1 MPILILNTNV
11 SRSQIPNFLTKELSK
26 IVAEVLCKPESYVTI
41 MINSDVDLIWGG
53 TKEPAAICKLGSIGQ
68 ISKDQNKK
76 TSKAIQTAIEKLLSI
91 PVCRQYLV
99 FEI

>member
-41 MINSDVDLIWGG
+41 MINSDVDLIWGHY
-53 TKEPAAICKLGSIGQ
+53 
-68 ISKDQNKK
+68 N
-76 TSKAIQTAIEKLLSI
+76 
-91 PVCRQYLV
+91 
-99 FEI
+99 